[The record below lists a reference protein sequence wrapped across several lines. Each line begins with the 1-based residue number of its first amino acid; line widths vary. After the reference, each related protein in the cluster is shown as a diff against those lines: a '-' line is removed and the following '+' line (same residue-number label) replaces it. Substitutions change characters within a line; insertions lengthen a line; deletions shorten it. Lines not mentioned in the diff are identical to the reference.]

1 MKTTDLCVLRSK
13 RTYTQ
18 AYESYARGCCFPGTV
33 KVPKDLYM
41 KARTDFV
48 EDVDSAKVMK
58 IRVALQHY
66 GDLIHT
72 GKVTVHLVTLT
83 QGDDITALIK
93 K

>member
-1 MKTTDLCVLRSK
+1 MNMTDLIVLKSSVD
-13 RTYTQ
+13 YDQ
-18 AYESYARGCCFPGTV
+18 DYESYARGCSFAHTA
-33 KVPKDLYM
+33 KIQKKLYM

-48 EDVDSAKVMK
+48 EDLDSAKVMK
-58 IRVALQHY
+58 LRTALQHY

-83 QGDDITALIK
+83 QGDDITDMVK